1 MKKDIR
7 EINVFRVWV
16 NALVEG
22 IVQEYP
28 TDICFC
34 SYADAEKR
42 CDIFKLNKN
51 R

>member
-28 TDICFC
+28 TFVHIL
-34 SYADAEKR
+34 
-42 CDIFKLNKN
+42 KLKKVWYI
-51 R
+51 

>member
-1 MKKDIR
+1 MKMKDIR

-34 SYADAEKR
+34 SYTEAEKGV
-42 CDIFKLNKN
+42 IYLN
-51 R
+51 